1 MNLSAAVAGALL
13 GAALACTSPAV
24 LRRLTSPEPA
34 VQTQYRALAGNR
46 RARPGRLVVSGA
58 MCGLLA
64 ARLGWSSELPVWVL
78 LGAVGTLLAE
88 IDWRTQQLPAALVNP
103 TLLTTA
109 ALIAGTSTATSDW
122 TGLVHAGAGWAVG
135 TALFGLAWLAS
146 PRSLGYGDVRLG
158 ALLGTALG
166 WGSAAAAIG
175 ALLLALVLAAAVGL
189 IMRVVGRLPPD
200 GMIPLG
206 PFLVIGSIA
215 VVLLQPG

>member
-24 LRRLTSPEPA
+24 LRRLTSPEPT
-34 VQTQYRALAGNR
+34 VQAQYRALAASR
-46 RARPGRLVVSGA
+46 RARPSRLVISGGI
-58 MCGLLA
+58 CGLLA
-64 ARLGWSSELPVWVL
+64 ARLGWSPELPVWVL

-122 TGLVHAGAGWAVG
+122 RGLVHAVAGWAAG
-135 TALFGLAWLAS
+135 ATLFGLAWLAS

-166 WGSAAAAIG
+166 WMSAAVAIS
-175 ALLLALVLAAAVGL
+175 ALFLALVLAAAVGL
-189 IMRVVGRLPPD
+189 SMRMAGRLQSD
-200 GMIPLG
+200 GLIPLG
-206 PFLVIGSIA
+206 R
-215 VVLLQPG
+215 